1 MAETNYGYAVASIR
15 VMELSLFNAA
25 TLEQLMAC
33 KTPQQALRFLA
44 EKGWGDADT
53 PLEADAILTRERE
66 KTWETIEGLQVD
78 LHVFDVLS
86 LPKLYHNLK
95 AAVKEVCIEHSTP
108 GIFYA
113 DCEISG
119 EDMMQWLR
127 DKDYEAFPA
136 ALRPVAQE
144 ACETLLQT
152 RDGQLCDVIVDRAC
166 LEAILAAGR
175 ASDEAII
182 RDYAESSVAV
192 ADIKIAARCA
202 ATGKSPDFMRRAMA
216 PCASLDTEAL
226 TQAAARGTA
235 ALLEY
240 LQGSGQGDAAAALK
254 ESPSAFERWCDNRII
269 ETIRPQLMNP
279 FTAGPLVAYV
289 LARENEIKT
298 VRIILSGMQNDLP
311 EASIRE
317 RIREMYV

>member
-95 AAVKEVCIEHSTP
+95 AAVKEVCTEHSTP

-136 ALRPVAQE
+136 ALRPVAQ
-144 ACETLLQT
+144 
-152 RDGQLCDVIVDRAC
+152 
-166 LEAILAAGR
+166 
-175 ASDEAII
+175 
-182 RDYAESSVAV
+182 
-192 ADIKIAARCA
+192 
-202 ATGKSPDFMRRAMA
+202 
-216 PCASLDTEAL
+216 
-226 TQAAARGTA
+226 
-235 ALLEY
+235 
-240 LQGSGQGDAAAALK
+240 
-254 ESPSAFERWCDNRII
+254 
-269 ETIRPQLMNP
+269 
-279 FTAGPLVAYV
+279 
-289 LARENEIKT
+289 
-298 VRIILSGMQNDLP
+298 
-311 EASIRE
+311 
-317 RIREMYV
+317 